1 MAKPTTPPTR
11 LPLSRERV
19 LGAAIALADAAG
31 IEAITMRRLGQ
42 ELGVEAMSLYNHVT
56 NKDDLLDGM
65 LDTVLGEYE
74 LPAPNADWRVAVQT
88 IAGSANKTLRRH
100 PWVSGLMDSAR
111 SVGEGQL
118 RYMNTLLGSLRAGGF
133 SAEQTHHAY
142 HVIDGHILGYTRRQ
156 VNFPIAADD
165 LKTVARSFL
174 GTIPADQYPHL
185 VEHVIGHLDGTFESG
200 GGFEFALDLILDG
213 LEKLRDAR

>member
-1 MAKPTTPPTR
+1 MAKRTTQPR
-11 LPLSRERV
+11 LPLSRDRIV
-19 LGAAIALADAAG
+19 ATAMAIADEHG

-56 NKDDLLDGM
+56 NKDDLLDGI
-65 LDTVLGEYE
+65 LDAVLAEYD
-74 LPAPNADWRVAVQT
+74 LPSPATDWRAAVQT
-88 IAGSANKTLRRH
+88 IAVSANKTLRRH
-100 PWVSGLMDSAR
+100 TWASGLMDSRR

-118 RYMNTLLGSLRAGGF
+118 RYMNSLLGCLRAGGF
-133 SAEQTHHAY
+133 TAEQTHHAY

-156 VNFPIAADD
+156 VNFPIAAAD
-165 LKTVARSFL
+165 LKTVAQSFL
-174 GTIPADQYPHL
+174 ETLPADQYPHL

-213 LEKLRDAR
+213 LEKFRDAG

>member
-1 MAKPTTPPTR
+1 MAKRTTPPR

-19 LGAAIALADAAG
+19 LGAAIALADSAG

-65 LDTVLGEYE
+65 LDAVLAEYD
-74 LPAPNADWRVAVQT
+74 LLSPASDWRAAVQT
-88 IAGSANKTLRRH
+88 IAVSANKTLRRH
-100 PWVSGLMDSAR
+100 TWASGLMDSPR
-111 SVGEGQL
+111 TVGEGQL
-118 RYMNTLLGSLRAGGF
+118 RYMNSLLGCLRAGGF

-156 VNFPIAADD
+156 VNFPIAAAD
-165 LKTVARSFL
+165 LKTVAQSFL
-174 GTIPADQYPHL
+174 ETLPAEQYPDL

-213 LEKLRDAR
+213 LEKFRDAR

>member
-1 MAKPTTPPTR
+1 MAKHTTQPR
-11 LPLSRERV
+11 LPLSRDRV
-19 LGAAIALADAAG
+19 LGAAIALADGAG

-65 LDTVLGEYE
+65 LDAVLAEYDV
-74 LPAPNADWRVAVQT
+74 PSPGTDWRAAVQT
-88 IAGSANKTLRRH
+88 IAVSANKTLRRH
-100 PWVSGLMDSAR
+100 TWASTLMDSPR

-118 RYMNTLLGSLRAGGF
+118 RYMNSLLGWLRAGGF

-156 VNFPIAADD
+156 LNFPIAAAD
-165 LKTVARSFL
+165 LRTVAEGFL
-174 GTIPADQYPHL
+174 ETLPADQYPHL
-185 VEHVIGHLDGTFESG
+185 VEHVIGHIDGTFESG

-213 LEKLRDAR
+213 LEKFRDAG